1 MIHWDDI
8 EILKLI
14 DALQKEGG
22 RALSD
27 GRQLFERASAGQNLY
42 SKEHRSAFA
51 RELLLARSA
60 GLVHFELAPQ
70 IGRQAPPRVDDYE
83 FLDTLREIQLTPFGR
98 DRAIGRVV
106 LVPPPDPSEDD
117 GRPIAAL
124 TLEEISRSIAER
136 YSNAQLVPFLVE
148 SGIDRDD
155 VAGDVQPSSNLVQ
168 STLLGLLE
176 GGSARRRVLRRFLG
190 AWLSDELHTGPLT
203 VEQRDRLLIDL
214 ARQGWHLRDGR
225 LVAGDRIIPQRH
237 APAPADTVFGAP
249 SQGARPTDC
258 FVLLPLSEPFVTIY
272 RDLVLPA
279 AEKLDMTC
287 QNAAEI
293 FGPGHIVSDVRY
305 LIGQAR
311 VVVAELTGRNP
322 NVFYELGIAH
332 ALGKPVVQL
341 TQDIGDVPFDIRH
354 LRTLPYQWREEWP
367 PQELDRLR
375 DQLSS
380 HLAAATA
387 DTQRPT
393 E

>member
-8 EILKLI
+8 EILKLV

-22 RALSD
+22 QPLSD
-27 GRQLFERASAGQNLY
+27 ARQLFERASGGQNLY
-42 SKEHRSAFA
+42 SKEHRAAFG

-70 IGRQAPPRVDDYE
+70 IGRQAPPRVEDYE
-83 FLDTLREIQLTPFGR
+83 FLDRLREIQLTPFGR
-98 DRAIGRVV
+98 DRAIGRIVH
-106 LVPPPDPSEDD
+106 VPPPDPSEDD
-117 GRPIAAL
+117 GRTIAAL
-124 TLEEISRSIAER
+124 TLEEISRAIAEQ
-136 YSNAQLVPFLVE
+136 YTNAQLEVFLVE
-148 SGIDRDD
+148 SGIDRNDL
-155 VAGDVQPSSNLVQ
+155 AGEVQPSWAFVQ

-190 AWLSDELHTGPLT
+190 AWLSDELHTGPRT
-203 VEQRDRLLIDL
+203 VEQRDHLLTDL
-214 ARQGWHLRDGR
+214 ARQGWHLRNGR
-225 LVAGDRIIPQRH
+225 LVAGDRMIPQRH

-279 AEKLDMTC
+279 VEKLDMTC

-305 LIGQAR
+305 LIGEASI
-311 VVVAELTGRNP
+311 VVAELTGRNP

-341 TQDIGDVPFDIRH
+341 TQNIEDVPFDIRH
-354 LRTLPYQWREEWP
+354 LRTLPYEWREEWP

-375 DQLSS
+375 DQLSA
-380 HLAAATA
+380 HLAAATG
-387 DTQRPT
+387 DNQRLT
-393 E
+393 D